1 MLLNLKDKIKKN
13 YSFSFDLNIFFL
25 LFIVNFLSYS
35 VYAVLSKY
43 NIVII
48 ELIININLIIFFY
61 LYKKYPNQNLFFKIK
76 IEFYEIIFF
85 LCLSLILILL
95 LLRELNMPLF
105 VDEIAYS
112 RRSTR
117 TSIFTSIIFLN
128 YIDMDFLKITP
139 IKYVI
144 YFFNFLQLIFV
155 CLLFFIVKKKKN
167 FKILFLMLIISIIL
181 RLALKDAIPHPPLN
195 HIFSTF
201 LVSLFGLSHLVF
213 RLSYLL
219 PYILF
224 LFFLFLIIKE
234 KIGQKS
240 SMILITSI
248 STFPLLL
255 LSSVV
260 PDHSLWGSL
269 IFIFILF
276 YIVVNEDIDYNLI
289 FLIISIGILFRISVF
304 SAFSLLLACFIFD
317 TYRKKFS
324 FKKKTSLLIF
334 NQKLPIIALVFLPI
348 LSVSL
353 LGTPAYEGINEINF
367 VERVYDIFSSN
378 IILFAYLKQI
388 PPWYYLF
395 IIFCFFSIR
404 RFEIFIFLIFNI
416 FIYFS
421 IDKGLWGM
429 PKYTIEY
436 VIPFVLIGH
445 FIFIKFLIDKKK
457 FLLANLINV
466 LIIVLNINDIY
477 NFPKSNT
484 SFDIIHD
491 NNFLSINSDYSKKTK
506 YVLKIPYRYDEAYA
520 YISKNQIKENT
531 LMLGTDYGFL
541 PQIIENYNFRELK
554 NLIELKNKYE
564 YLVENQTS
572 SNNNKLNQIL
582 KIKKNSKREKSHS
595 SDLMKSINSVD
606 NLNYILL
613 ANYNLINRNDF
624 INLLI
629 SENWIIKKK
638 FIDEHYRTTLLLFEK
653 K

>member
-1 MLLNLKDKIKKN
+1 M
-13 YSFSFDLNIFFL
+13 
-25 LFIVNFLSYS
+25 
-35 VYAVLSKY
+35 
-43 NIVII
+43 
-48 ELIININLIIFFY
+48 
-61 LYKKYPNQNLFFKIK
+61 
-76 IEFYEIIFF
+76 
-85 LCLSLILILL
+85 
-95 LLRELNMPLF
+95 
-105 VDEIAYS
+105 
-112 RRSTR
+112 
-117 TSIFTSIIFLN
+117 
-128 YIDMDFLKITP
+128 
-139 IKYVI
+139 
-144 YFFNFLQLIFV
+144 
-155 CLLFFIVKKKKN
+155 
-167 FKILFLMLIISIIL
+167 
-181 RLALKDAIPHPPLN
+181 
-195 HIFSTF
+195 
-201 LVSLFGLSHLVF
+201 
-213 RLSYLL
+213 
-219 PYILF
+219 
-224 LFFLFLIIKE
+224 
-234 KIGQKS
+234 
-240 SMILITSI
+240 
-248 STFPLLL
+248 
-255 LSSVV
+255 
-260 PDHSLWGSL
+260 
-269 IFIFILF
+269 
-276 YIVVNEDIDYNLI
+276 
-289 FLIISIGILFRISVF
+289 
-304 SAFSLLLACFIFD
+304 
-317 TYRKKFS
+317 
-324 FKKKTSLLIF
+324 IF

-582 KIKKNSKREKSHS
+582 KIKKIVKGK
-595 SDLMKSINSVD
+595 KV
-606 NLNYILL
+606 ILV
-613 ANYNLINRNDF
+613 I
-624 INLLI
+624 
-629 SENWIIKKK
+629 
-638 FIDEHYRTTLLLFEK
+638 
-653 K
+653 